1 MTLPGHIGNAV
12 PAGEDYLV
20 RRVQDLERE
29 LREARAASTLQASSI
44 GQGGLHTENFDGTS
58 FAVPGTM
65 GNYFGYDGAVLN
77 ALYLR
82 PGSVS
87 NDTLANPVVAG
98 FFEGSGNATLTV
110 PGSYLFTGT
119 ITIPTGFTKAIV
131 LCTATTGG
139 TNASGA
145 GDNLY
150 CQPQI
155 ATFNGEQI
163 AAGIPAGYAHSVSAS
178 QAILLNP
185 LTGSSISLK
194 VWGATDHAGWTGGN
208 GHLSAA
214 AIFFR

>member
-1 MTLPGHIGNAV
+1 MSEPGSFGAQW
-12 PAGEDYLV
+12 PKDEAWLV
-20 RRVQDLERE
+20 RKVEKLEADIRE
-29 LREARAASTLQASSI
+29 LRAARALEAATI
-44 GQGGLHTENFDGTS
+44 GAGGIRTANFDGTN
-58 FAVPGTM
+58 FANPGTQ
-65 GNYFGYDGAVLN
+65 GNYFGFDGAVLN

-87 NDTLANPVVAG
+87 NDELANPVAAG

-119 ITIPTGFTKAIV
+119 ITIPAGFTKAIV

-139 TNASGA
+139 TNGSGA

-155 ATFNGEQI
+155 NGVNGEQI

-178 QAILLNP
+178 QAILINP
-185 LTGSSISLK
+185 LSGGSIPLK